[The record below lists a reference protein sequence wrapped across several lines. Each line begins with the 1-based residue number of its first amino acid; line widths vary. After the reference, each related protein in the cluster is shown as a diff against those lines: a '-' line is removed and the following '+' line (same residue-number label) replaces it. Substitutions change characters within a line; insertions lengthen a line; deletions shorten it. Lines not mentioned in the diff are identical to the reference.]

1 MISHSP
7 APVMYGHPM
16 AASPVP
22 SRMQVNGHTPLYSQP
37 MWVTMPAPSP
47 GSMMRTYPGQMI
59 SYPSPGYAPQPPPNM
74 MPPGTPQAQNGGRGR
89 GPPIMSPAMY
99 TGSPVMLHAVQVP
112 QNHGFMPGRGQPRV
126 DNGQMPAQ
134 QQHLVHHPVSH
145 NGFNAGPPPSPF
157 VRSQW

>member
-1 MISHSP
+1 MLGDDACPLAGQHDANLPWPNDIL
-7 APVMYGHPM
+7 PVARICS
-16 AASPVP
+16 AA
-22 SRMQVNGHTPLYSQP
+22 T
-37 MWVTMPAPSP
+37 
-47 GSMMRTYPGQMI
+47 
-59 SYPSPGYAPQPPPNM
+59 PPNM
-74 MPPGTPQAQNGGRGR
+74 MPPGTPQAQGGGRGR

-112 QNHGFMPGRGQPRV
+112 QNHGFMPGRGQPRA